1 MVSMFFVVAVL
12 SASGWAHANVAN
24 KRVESE
30 YPKISVHHQARVGKV
45 RDESAPAKRTGRRY
59 VLAPSKPKPMEVDAT
74 EAISDALMNPN
85 LIVAGEGFSALLVSA
100 IESNDGNM
108 PVLSI

>member
-1 MVSMFFVVAVL
+1 MVRMIFVVAVL
-12 SASGWAHANVAN
+12 GASGWAYANVAN
-24 KRVESE
+24 KRVERE
-30 YPKISVHHQARVGKV
+30 YPQLSVHHQARAGED
-45 RDESAPAKRTGRRY
+45 RDRSAPIKRTGRRY
-59 VLAPSKPKPMEVDAT
+59 ILAPSKPRPMEVDAS
-74 EAISDALMNPN
+74 EAISDALMDPN